1 MVRQM
6 PQALLRCTIQVS
18 PVYCMKPRCVN
29 NKQVWQH
36 RTSRHVN
43 RWVGGSNRSCLKMA
57 SMLFHGRFHGKRHHS
72 QHQNHRSHHRTPLS
86 CGRACKHT
94 SGERASER
102 ACVRVCVS
110 ACVLPSVRDVACCA
124 VRVLA
129 HLRARM
135 HARRHKGAQTC
146 AFETREREG
155 GGQASAR
162 RGRESARTSA
172 QGADGTECGERDTR
186 WEWPLEG
193 GVEIRIFT
201 LHDSA
206 RHTVCRLCV
215 PGIPW
220 RCVASSEFS
229 CSVIEAHRHWD
240 ARASA
245 RTSAPGAHARSAGER
260 LLAAAGAVSERASER
275 ACVRACVRQFI
286 RPSVRQSVRP

>member
-155 GGQASAR
+155 GGKHLPA
-162 RGRESARTSA
+162 G
-172 QGADGTECGERDTR
+172 GENL
-186 WEWPLEG
+186 P
-193 GVEIRIFT
+193 
-201 LHDSA
+201 
-206 RHTVCRLCV
+206 
-215 PGIPW
+215 
-220 RCVASSEFS
+220 
-229 CSVIEAHRHWD
+229 
-240 ARASA
+240 
-245 RTSAPGAHARSAGER
+245 APAPKEPMARSAGRETR
-260 LLAAAGAVSERASER
+260 GGSGHSKAAWRYASLLCTIALATQSADFVFQASHGVVLHR
-275 ACVRACVRQFI
+275 RSSLAL
-286 RPSVRQSVRP
+286 S